1 MRNRQ
6 TTRDADHLF
15 VCNANDRVAHAAIFD
30 SDIGKR
36 GYVLRQPFV
45 MASFCPPVE
54 AATRH
59 AVESAFSTNQACRCN
74 GLKERGLCWLE
85 QIAEFAFVNRREG
98 LHNFAYPPSLLQRAH
113 RLPALCALYSC
124 PNARHRPKA
133 TNAPTTGRSLTLRDQ
148 LLTIPESAA
157 TRSASGAGFVARQT
171 RFIRTPLLLE
181 QSGRQARKGT

>member
-74 GLKERGLCWLE
+74 GRTHRKRC
-85 QIAEFAFVNRREG
+85 AFDVARLTTASGRRERREWVAMQS
-98 LHNFAYPPSLLQRAH
+98 FA
-113 RLPALCALYSC
+113 
-124 PNARHRPKA
+124 
-133 TNAPTTGRSLTLRDQ
+133 
-148 LLTIPESAA
+148 
-157 TRSASGAGFVARQT
+157 
-171 RFIRTPLLLE
+171 
-181 QSGRQARKGT
+181 